1 MVSNVT
7 RIPFT
12 GMTLD
17 RERPFFVGDENS
29 LVQIVCHQL
38 FLGTVDDAGTHQRW
52 GPFVFCGATGSGK
65 THLLEGL
72 AQNWQAVNDASEC
85 LMVSGADWARA
96 FAHALHGGQLSQ
108 WRLRIRQVGMFVLD
122 DLEQLEGKIAAQ
134 RELSSLLDDLQSSG
148 RPCLISAHKNPRSI
162 NQLLTGLAGRLTA
175 GLVIQ
180 LQTPGLQCRRA
191 ILEFLAM
198 RQECRLTPMAAYAL
212 AQSSTNV
219 TNLNRL
225 LSHCRLFATNENP
238 IIDTRTVTQARNSL
252 AKTEVSMADICRAAA
267 RYFQVTNKQIR
278 GRSRRRGVAL
288 ARNIAIYLSREMT
301 SSTLKEIGRYFG
313 NRDHTTVMHSCRKM
327 KRQMRTEAAISTPIE
342 DLRSHLSKEEQW

>member
-12 GMTLD
+12 GVTLD
-17 RERPFFVGDENS
+17 RERPFFVGAENS
-29 LVQIVCHQL
+29 LVRIVCHQL
-38 FLGTVDDAGTHQRW
+38 FLGADDDEENEQGM

-72 AQNWQAVNDASEC
+72 AQNWQAVNQPSEC

-96 FAHALHGGQLSQ
+96 FADALQCGQLSQ

-122 DLEQLEGKIAAQ
+122 DLEQLDGKTAAQ

-148 RPCLISAHKNPRSI
+148 RPCLLSAHKNPRS
-162 NQLLTGLAGRLTA
+162 NNDLNTGLGSRLIA
-175 GLVIQ
+175 GLVVQ
-180 LQTPGLQCRRA
+180 LQTPGPQCRQA
-191 ILEFLAM
+191 ILEYLATK
-198 RQECRLTPMAAYAL
+198 QECRLTPMAAYAL
-212 AQSSTNV
+212 ARSSPSV
-219 TNLNRL
+219 TKLNRL
-225 LSHCRLFATNENP
+225 LSHCRLFTTSDNP

-252 AKTEVSMADICRAAA
+252 AKTKVSQTDICRAVA
-267 RYFQVTNKQIR
+267 RYFQVTTKQIR

-288 ARNIAIYLSREMT
+288 ARNVAIYLSRELT
-301 SSTLKEIGRYFG
+301 SGTLKEIGRYFG
-313 NRDHTTVMHSCRKM
+313 NRDHTTVMHSCRKIT
-327 KRQMRTEAAISTPIE
+327 RQMHSETAVSAPVE